1 MRTNLP
7 VTQQG
12 RTFKAEERLIST
24 TDLQGNI
31 TYCNEAFVAI
41 SGYTR
46 EELIGSPHNLVRH
59 PDMPP
64 PVFGHMWA
72 TLKDGKPWMGIVKN
86 RCKNGDYYWVSA
98 YVTPILEHGR
108 VIGYES
114 VRSLPSADEVRRA
127 GELYAR
133 INAGKAPVAL
143 VRRLGSVVATCWPTI
158 AATGV
163 ILGGHFLLD
172 DTSQS
177 ALIVVAM
184 LGIGVHQLYRQR
196 ASVERLL
203 AAHPKMFSSDV
214 VAPTYSDQVG
224 APARLDLALHS
235 EAARLQT
242 ALTRLADVGDSVR
255 LKARESSQLA
265 QSEAELLERQRH
277 ETDQS
282 AAAITQMSSTINEVS
297 QNVQQTAQAAS
308 NAENLVLSGRD
319 KAEESLNSMRQL
331 GSAVSDIGQAVGE
344 LANST
349 QSIGSVADVITAIAE
364 QTNLLALNA
373 AIEAARAGEAG
384 RGFAVVADEVRS
396 LASRTRES
404 TEQIHQIIANLQANA
419 DRAVATASRG
429 EETSRQ
435 SERHSAAV
443 RESLEGISES
453 VSRITAMSQQMATA
467 VEEQSHVSED
477 INRQISRIAE
487 LSDHSS
493 AQALR
498 GSELSRELEGM
509 ADYLHDL
516 TARFNR

>member
-12 RTFKAEERLIST
+12 RTFKEEERLIST

-31 TYCNEAFVAI
+31 TYCNEAFIAI

-72 TLKDGKPWMGIVKN
+72 TLKEGKPWMGIVKN
-86 RCKNGDYYWVSA
+86 RCKNGDFYWVSA
-98 YVTPILEHGR
+98 YVTPILEQGR

-114 VRSLPSADEVRRA
+114 VRSLPSASEIRRA

-133 INAGKAPVAL
+133 INAGKVPVPL
-143 VRRLGSVVATCWPTI
+143 TRRLGGAI
-158 AATGV
+158 AACWSTVAAAGI
-163 ILGGHFLLD
+163 ILGGHFVLD
-172 DTSQS
+172 DTAQTV
-177 ALIVVAM
+177 LIVTAL
-184 LGIGVHQLYRQR
+184 LGISAHQLYRQR
-196 ASVERLL
+196 ASIERIL
-203 AAHPKMFSSDV
+203 ADHPKMFSSAV
-214 VAPTYSDQVG
+214 VAPTYSDQCG

-265 QSEAELLERQRH
+265 QSEAELLDQQRH

-282 AAAITQMSSTINEVS
+282 AAAITQMTSTIHEVS
-297 QNVQQTAQAAS
+297 QNVQETAQAAA
-308 NAENLVLSGRD
+308 NAESLVLSGRD
-319 KAEESLNSMRQL
+319 KAEESLTSMREL
-331 GSAVSDIGQAVGE
+331 GAAVSDIGQAVGE
-344 LANST
+344 LASST

-443 RESLEGISES
+443 REALEGISES

-477 INRQISRIAE
+477 INRQISRIAD

-493 AQALR
+493 AQARR

>member
-12 RTFKAEERLIST
+12 RTFKEEERLIST

-31 TYCNEAFVAI
+31 TYCNDAFIAI

-72 TLKDGKPWMGIVKN
+72 TLKEGKPWMGIVKN
-86 RCKNGDYYWVSA
+86 RCKNGDFYWVSA

-114 VRSLPSADEVRRA
+114 VRSLPSASEVRRA

-133 INAGKAPVAL
+133 INAGKAPVPL
-143 VRRLGSVVATCWPTI
+143 TRRLGSVVAACWSTA

-163 ILGGHFLLD
+163 ILSGHFLLD
-172 DTSQS
+172 DSSQ
-177 ALIVVAM
+177 AVLIVAAL
-184 LGIGVHQLYRQR
+184 LGISAHQLYRQR
-196 ASVERLL
+196 ASIGRIL
-203 AAHPKMFSSDV
+203 ADHPKMFSSAM
-214 VAPTYSDQVG
+214 VAPTYSDQCG

-265 QSEAELLERQRH
+265 QSEAELLEQQRH

-282 AAAITQMSSTINEVS
+282 AAAITQMTSTIHEVS
-297 QNVQQTAQAAS
+297 QNVQETAQAAA
-308 NAENLVLSGRD
+308 NAESLVHSGRD
-319 KAEESLNSMRQL
+319 KAEESLTSMREL
-331 GSAVSDIGQAVGE
+331 GAAVSDIGQAVGE

-404 TEQIHQIIANLQANA
+404 TEQIHQIITNLQANA

-443 RESLEGISES
+443 RESLQGISES
-453 VSRITAMSQQMATA
+453 VSLITAMSLQMATA

>member
-12 RTFKAEERLIST
+12 RTFKEEERLIST
-24 TDLQGNI
+24 TDLQGTI
-31 TYCNEAFVAI
+31 TYCNEAFIAI

-72 TLKDGKPWMGIVKN
+72 TLREGKPWMGIVKN
-86 RCKNGDYYWVSA
+86 RCKNGDFYWVSA
-98 YVTPILEHGR
+98 YVTPILEQGR
-108 VIGYES
+108 VSGYES
-114 VRSLPSADEVRRA
+114 VRSLPSAAEIRRA
-127 GELYAR
+127 SELYAR
-133 INAGKAPVAL
+133 LNAGQAPLAL
-143 VRRLGSVVATCWPTI
+143 TRRLGSAIAACWSSVVAG
-158 AATGV
+158 GV
-163 ILGGHFLLD
+163 ILGGHFAFAEPVQTVAIIAALLGV
-172 DTSQS
+172 S
-177 ALIVVAM
+177 A
-184 LGIGVHQLYRQR
+184 HQLHRQR
-196 ASVERLL
+196 ASIERIL
-203 AAHPKMFSSDV
+203 ADHPKLFSSAI

-224 APARLDLALHS
+224 AAARLDLALHS
-235 EAARLQT
+235 ESARLQT

-255 LKARESSQLA
+255 QKARESSQLA
-265 QSEAELLERQRH
+265 QSEAELLEQQRH

-282 AAAITQMSSTINEVS
+282 AAAITQMTSTIHEVS
-297 QNVQQTAQAAS
+297 QNVQETAQAAA
-308 NAENLVLSGRD
+308 NAESLVHSGRD
-319 KAEESLNSMRQL
+319 KAEESLTSMREL
-331 GSAVSDIGQAVGE
+331 GAAVSDIGQAVGE
-344 LANST
+344 LASST

-404 TEQIHQIIANLQANA
+404 TEQIHQIIANLQASA

-443 RESLEGISES
+443 RESLQGISES
-453 VSRITAMSQQMATA
+453 VSLITAMSQQMATA

-493 AQALR
+493 AQARR

-509 ADYLHDL
+509 SDYLHDL

>member
-12 RTFKAEERLIST
+12 RTFKEEERLIST

-31 TYCNEAFVAI
+31 TYCNEAFIAI

-72 TLKDGKPWMGIVKN
+72 TLKEGKPWMGIVKN
-86 RCKNGDYYWVSA
+86 RCKNGDFYWVSA

-133 INAGKAPVAL
+133 INAGKAPVPLA
-143 VRRLGSVVATCWPTI
+143 RRLGSAVAACWSTI

-172 DTSQS
+172 DTTQ
-177 ALIVVAM
+177 AVLIVAAL
-184 LGIGVHQLYRQR
+184 LGISAHQLYRQR
-196 ASVERLL
+196 ASIERIL
-203 AAHPKMFSSDV
+203 ADHPKMFSSNV
-214 VAPTYSDQVG
+214 VAPTYSDQCG

-265 QSEAELLERQRH
+265 QSEAQLLEQQRH

-282 AAAITQMSSTINEVS
+282 AAAITQMTSTIHEVS
-297 QNVQQTAQAAS
+297 QNVQETAQAAS
-308 NAENLVLSGRD
+308 NAESLVLSGRD
-319 KAEESLNSMRQL
+319 KAEESLNSMREL
-331 GSAVSDIGQAVGE
+331 GTAVSDIGQAVGE

-453 VSRITAMSQQMATA
+453 VSLITAMSQQMATA